1 MASKLAFSVGVF
13 FLMMIP
19 GIIMKK
25 CKISTDGLGKG
36 LSNLVLYVAQPT
48 LIFRSYLKD
57 FDKSVLINMLY
68 ILAFSVVAHTVFAV
82 VARLVYKRYP
92 TEVKKVLTFATV
104 FSNAAFMGIPLIKDV
119 LGDHAIIYA
128 SIYNITFNM
137 FLWTLGVYIFTSD
150 KNSSADDGEKRSGD
164 ISLKRALLHPT
175 MIAAALGLVFFFL
188 PINNY
193 VPEIIDRGLMNIEN
207 LVAPLSMVV
216 VGLRLAEMD
225 LRGFFKEKSLYLFLA
240 LRHLALPAIVFFIMR
255 FFTLIGVGIHF
266 DVMMSIL
273 IMASA
278 PAATTTTMF
287 AEKYDADAVYA
298 SKIVTVSTIL
308 SLATMPLVSLLINI

>member
-36 LSNLVLYVAQPT
+36 LSNLVLYVAQPA

-68 ILAFSVVAHTVFAV
+68 VLLFSVVAHTIFAV
-82 VARLVYKRYP
+82 VAKFAYKRFP
-92 TEVKKVLTFATV
+92 DQVKKVLTFATV
-104 FSNAAFMGIPLIKDV
+104 FSNAAYMGVPLIKDV
-119 LGDHAIIYA
+119 LGDHAVIYA
-128 SIYNITFNM
+128 SIYSITFNM
-137 FLWTLGVYIFTSD
+137 FLWTLGVHIYTSD
-150 KNSSADDGEKRSGD
+150 GEGEGCEEGKSSGVSVK
-164 ISLKRALLHPT
+164 KALLHPT
-175 MIAAALGLVFFFL
+175 IIAALLGLVFFFL

-193 VPEIIDRGLMNIEN
+193 VPEIVDRGLMNIEN
-207 LVAPLSMVV
+207 LVAPLSMIV

-225 LRGFFKEKSLYLFLA
+225 LRGFFKQKGLYIFLA

-255 FFTLIGVGIHF
+255 FVIFAGVDINT
-266 DVMMSIL
+266 DVTMSIL

-278 PAATTTTMF
+278 PAATATTMF
-287 AEKYDADAVYA
+287 AERYDADAAYA
-298 SKIVTVSTIL
+298 SKIVTVSTLL
-308 SLATMPLVSLLINI
+308 SLVTMPIVSLLIAI